1 MGIGN
6 MINPNKEKEVEV
18 EPTQTSQNNMMASFN
33 PEAPKYCL
41 DDLVLT
47 RVVKDKILDVAEYAD
62 LGFSPDGKY
71 FVFAQ
76 YGVTDKDFEPYAEIY
91 TVDVAKNDFLKN
103 GIYKVNPGTIKSVK
117 SGFAVFEDLY
127 NKNKANIFLRF
138 HLTQK

>member
-1 MGIGN
+1 MKKLIICFT
-6 MINPNKEKEVEV
+6 MIL
-18 EPTQTSQNNMMASFN
+18 AL
-33 PEAPKYCL
+33 CL
-41 DDLVLT
+41 SVFAG
-47 RVVKDKILDVAEYAD
+47 DVAEYTD

-117 SGFAVFEDLY
+117 SGFAVFSMPKFSLLFFL
-127 NKNKANIFLRF
+127 NKFSKLNSTFTFPYL
-138 HLTQK
+138 